1 MRSYQLRKKDTAI
14 KNIVRRNDVFHTQQ
28 LEEYFKISKNYK
40 KYGISDRV
48 NKKNWTQLTKT
59 IENKRYHL
67 RSENDKKNSKKHNRN
82 PIKQQTEICVKMTKN
97 QR

>member
-1 MRSYQLRKKDTAI
+1 M

-28 LEEYFKISKNYK
+28 LEEYFKMSKKYK
-40 KYGISDRV
+40 KYGTCDRV

-59 IENKRYHL
+59 IENKIYQI
-67 RSENDKKNSKKHNRN
+67 RSENDETISKKRKRN
-82 PIKQQTEICVKMTKN
+82 PIKQQTERCVKMTKN